1 MKIGV
6 ISDTHGY
13 LPPLVFQ
20 QFAGV
25 EKILHAGDVVTEEI
39 LIELET
45 IAPVF
50 AARGNT
56 DFYPL
61 AMKLPA
67 VKLLTLNTVN
77 FAIIHNLGNKS
88 NFLARIKSEHPSFNP
103 DVVIYGHTHI
113 KHYEKAYG
121 VHFVNPGCAGN
132 SRCAGQKTGA
142 IIEWKNKDDI
152 RVEFIG
158 LS

>member
-1 MKIGV
+1 MQKARLMKLLLEIARDNQIKGTRLDDHPCV
-6 ISDTHGY
+6 VAAKALDRCFDDINF
-13 LPPLVFQ
+13 LL
-20 QFAGV
+20 
-25 EKILHAGDVVTEEI
+25 KI
-39 LIELET
+39 
-45 IAPVF
+45 
-50 AARGNT
+50 ARGNT